1 MMMILMMMMMMT
13 IKIMM
18 MKSADDVNID
28 DLYLLRSQGSEGK
41 EALLKLM
48 RDSLSE
54 FRGGFCQKRGKK
66 HHQSHGL

>member
-1 MMMILMMMMMMT
+1 MMMTTIKMMMMV
-13 IKIMM
+13 MM

-28 DLYLLRSQGSEGK
+28 DLYLLQSQGSEGK

-54 FRGGFCQKRGKK
+54 FQGGFCQK
-66 HHQSHGL
+66 